1 MPFSID
7 DSTNPSDT
15 HANLNLIQSLNTMA
29 FVLKKITGQA
39 SWKVSPPLSLGQLG
53 TGDKGEKGD
62 TGAQGIQGLKGDK
75 GDIGATGAQGI
86 QGLKGDKGA
95 TGAQGIQGL
104 KGDKGD
110 IGATGTAGAQG
121 VQGLP
126 GSTTPEAWQDLV
138 LATNWTN
145 NGGNSSTAQCR
156 KIVGSLIEVK
166 GTIKKSTAL
175 VAGEIVATL
184 PAGYAPTKDSYFIT
198 WNNNGHCRLQLGS
211 DGTIKVTATSVN
223 TLIALS
229 FMFGLN

>member
-75 GDIGATGAQGI
+75 GDI
-86 QGLKGDKGA
+86 GA